1 MASLGPQGNRRSTK
15 TKRASD
21 QSNPVLQQ
29 DSWGRCVIVRGVI
42 LPLSSQWIVN
52 CWKLGIYGRKT
63 KCVALL
69 VAFILIIPYFFQI
82 EPCCNLWTGC
92 CIMVVM
98 MACCIRSSWTS
109 SSSSD
114 SIESHPPLW
123 LSCLIIIVS
132 SPTANRPGLRA
143 TRWFTHTV
151 SNQGAGCETPRL
163 CFLSWLSVNICSLMS
178 HLAELLMLT
187 PSKYRSARMCVSV
200 CFWPGFF
207 CRYFRKKKFWFYK
220 CGYLHLLLIKLF
232 PFSWA
237 HCNFKWYDSLW
248 DFIFF

>member
-1 MASLGPQGNRRSTK
+1 MLYHGGHDGLLHQVIL
-15 TKRASD
+15 D
-21 QSNPVLQQ
+21 LQQ
-29 DSWGRCVIVRGVI
+29 LLRQYWIT
-42 LPLSSQWIVN
+42 PLSLIV
-52 CWKLGIYGRKT
+52 
-63 KCVALL
+63 
-69 VAFILIIPYFFQI
+69 
-82 EPCCNLWTGC
+82 
-92 CIMVVM
+92 
-98 MACCIRSSWTS
+98 
-109 SSSSD
+109 
-114 SIESHPPLW
+114 
-123 LSCLIIIVS
+123 LSNCLIIIVS
-132 SPTANRPGLRA
+132 SPSANRPGLRA

-163 CFLSWLSVNICSLMS
+163 RFLSWLSVNICSLMS

-187 PSKYRSARMCVSV
+187 PSKYRSARMCVCVSV
-200 CFWPGFF
+200 CFWPGFV